1 MMTSL
6 ICHFSQISIFSDI
19 SLEIF
24 KQLHGGYT
32 VKLLLTNCLFHTENT
47 WTFVFCIDL
56 LHLVHIPKLL
66 FENFAIWTSQLV
78 KKSIKFVI

>member
-32 VKLLLTNCLFHTENT
+32 VKLLLTNCLFHTENS

-56 LHLVHIPKLL
+56 ISFSPYTKTAV
-66 FENFAIWTSQLV
+66 
-78 KKSIKFVI
+78 